1 MNTVEH
7 KTAHKSICARLLQRS
22 EKDRNAFLA
31 KITGDETWVHHYDQL
46 ENKINGM
53 ASSGVATQKK
63 IKIKTSA
70 DTGMASVFWDREEPL
85 LM

>member
-22 EKDRNAFLA
+22 ENDETAFLA
-31 KITGDETWVHHYDQL
+31 RITGDETWVHHYDPP

-53 ASSGVATQKK
+53 A
-63 IKIKTSA
+63 
-70 DTGMASVFWDREEPL
+70 
-85 LM
+85 